1 MSPISWYNMNMSIKD
16 NLKLFM
22 EQLGESAEYY
32 RRDINSIT
40 VMAVSKTRSIG
51 EIREAGSAGLGIF
64 GENRVDEALEK
75 FSSLDAQQFPLYL
88 IGHLQSNKVGR
99 IGARFKGVHSVDS
112 LKLAHRLSRQR
123 EDINVPLEILLQV
136 NTSGENSKSGF
147 RDIEV
152 LKDAAAEI
160 AQMPFLRLRGLMT
173 MAPFVDDEKVVRSCF
188 SSCREWSGKIEEYL
202 ADEPVLS
209 MGMSSDFKWAVAEGS
224 TMLRIGTTLFGGR
237 V

>member
-1 MSPISWYNMNMSIKD
+1 MLIKD
-16 NLKLFM
+16 NLRLFL

-40 VMAVSKTRSIG
+40 VMAVSKTRSIE
-51 EIREAGSAGLGIF
+51 EIREAESAGLGIF

-75 FSSLDAQQFPLYL
+75 FSPLDAQQFPLYL
-88 IGHLQSNKVGR
+88 IGHLQSNKVAK

-123 EDINVPLEILLQV
+123 ETLKAPLEILLQV
-136 NTSGENSKSGF
+136 NTSGEETKSGF
-147 RDIEV
+147 KDVEE

-160 AQMPFLRLRGLMT
+160 AQLPFIQLRGLMT
-173 MAPFVDDEKVVRSCF
+173 MAPFVNDEKVVRSCF
-188 SSCREWSGKIEEYL
+188 SSCREWAEKIGEYL
-202 ADEPVLS
+202 IDEPVLS
-209 MGMSSDFKWAVAEGS
+209 MGMSSDFRWAVAEGS
-224 TMLRIGTTLFGGR
+224 TMLRIGTSLFGGR